1 MKRIVQSLF
10 VVALLTLTLAACLH
24 GHHRGPCGQ
33 RGPDCEMRKGCDK
46 APCEVRNDCRQRCKD
61 APCAVPAEKNAAA
74 AAK

>member
-10 VVALLTLTLAACLH
+10 VVALLTLALSACLH

-33 RGPDCEMRKGCDK
+33 RGPDCEARPGCDK
-46 APCEVRNDCRQRCKD
+46 APCDVKGDCRQRCKD
-61 APCAVPAEKNAAA
+61 APCAAPAVPAAEP